1 MKANNARLFR
11 QQEQERH
18 RNAGDLE
25 CGLNPRTEP
34 SSSHGG
40 ITGVTQLG
48 GSRAVHVAPPQ
59 IPPPAYVRHSECIP
73 GIDGLYSGTI
83 ARIIL
88 IRRSGYGASPAVQPK
103 LAS

>member
-1 MKANNARLFR
+1 MKANNARLYR

-25 CGLNPRTEP
+25 CGLNPSEP

-48 GSRAVHVAPPQ
+48 GSRAVHVSPPQ
-59 IPPPAYVRHSECIP
+59 IPPPAYVRHSECLPEIN
-73 GIDGLYSGTI
+73 GLYSGTM

-88 IRRSGYGASPAVQPK
+88 IRRSGYDASPEVRRK